1 MPPLVRIRGGFM
13 IPFRSRKYQRQQQ
26 LQSQTDLVQVAKQLS
41 LIHILCSG
49 HLTLRAVSCYNNKT
63 LKFDIEVWSC

>member
-26 LQSQTDLVQVAKQLS
+26 LQSQTDLVQVAKQW
-41 LIHILCSG
+41 ILRRDQ
-49 HLTLRAVSCYNNKT
+49 LPEYRFA
-63 LKFDIEVWSC
+63 IELMSQDCLLYTSRCV